1 MNVGVI
7 RWEGSEEERV
17 GKVDVDYSGPGET
30 LSPHVELVKDPEQ
43 GGVGDI
49 HLVIP
54 LQGRGYTCVPWMPL
68 GSL

>member
-1 MNVGVI
+1 MLVSLGGRGQRKKGLG
-7 RWEGSEEERV
+7 RWN
-17 GKVDVDYSGPGET
+17 VDYSGPGET

-54 LQGRGYTCVPWMPL
+54 LQGRGYTCVPRMPS